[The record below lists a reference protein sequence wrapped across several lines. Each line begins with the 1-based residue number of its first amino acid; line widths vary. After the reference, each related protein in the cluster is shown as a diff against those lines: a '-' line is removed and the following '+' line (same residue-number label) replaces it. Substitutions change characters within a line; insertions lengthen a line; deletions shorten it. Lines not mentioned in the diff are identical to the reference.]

1 MPDSWLVLTRTL
13 HYAALMQ
20 LLGVFVFLR
29 LVQPEASP
37 RLRRR
42 LRGLAWASLAL
53 AVLSAFGWL
62 ALEAAAMSGDP
73 LRLIAAD
80 GALGTV
86 WRETRFGVNTQIRAA
101 LALAAALALLLPGR
115 ERRWREGLLMLLGA
129 AMLGGVA
136 WVGHGAAVPGRLG
149 DLHLADDVLHLIAA
163 GCWIGALLPL
173 TLCLAEARGGAE
185 AATAGPAVRRFSRL
199 GYGTV
204 GTVLASGL
212 VNAWF
217 MVGSPAL
224 LVGTLYGRLLLG
236 KITLFLVMVALAA
249 VNRLWLAPRLGRSPA
264 GAAAL
269 QRNCLLEL
277 GLGLAILAIV
287 GLLGLLAPAT
297 HAMAG

>member
-1 MPDSWLVLTRTL
+1 MPDPWLVLTRTL
-13 HYAALMQ
+13 HYASLMQ

-29 LVQPEASP
+29 LVLPEASP

-42 LRGLAWASLAL
+42 LRGLAWASLIL
-53 AVLSAFGWL
+53 AILSAFGWL
-62 ALEAAAMSGDP
+62 VLEAAAMSGDP
-73 LRLIAAD
+73 LHLIVAD

-86 WRETRFGVNTQIRAA
+86 WRETRFGVNTQIRGA
-101 LALAAALALLLPGR
+101 LALAAALALLLPGH
-115 ERRWREGLLMLLGA
+115 ERRWRDGLLLLLGA

-163 GCWIGALLPL
+163 GCWVGALLPL
-173 TLCLAEARGGAE
+173 ALCLAEARGGAE
-185 AATAGPAVRRFSRL
+185 AGPAVGRFSLL
-199 GYGTV
+199 GYGFV

-236 KITLFLVMVALAA
+236 KIALFLMMVALAA
-249 VNRLWLAPRLGRSPA
+249 VNRLWLVPRLERSPA
-264 GAAAL
+264 SAATL

-287 GLLGLLAPAT
+287 GLLGLLAPAM

>member
-1 MPDSWLVLTRTL
+1 MLDPWLVLTRTL
-13 HYAALMQ
+13 HYAAVMQ

-115 ERRWREGLLMLLGA
+115 ERRWREGLLLLLGA
-129 AMLGGVA
+129 AMLGGIA
-136 WVGHGAAVPGRLG
+136 WTGHGAAVPGRLG
-149 DLHLADDVLHLIAA
+149 DLHLADDVVHLIAA
-163 GCWIGALLPL
+163 GSWIGALLPL
-173 TLCLAEARGGAE
+173 ALCLAEVRGGAE
-185 AATAGPAVRRFSRL
+185 AAAGPAVRRFSLL

-212 VNAWF
+212 VNTWF
-217 MVGSPAL
+217 LVGSPAL
-224 LVGTLYGRLLLG
+224 LIGTPYCRLLLG

-264 GAAAL
+264 SAAAL

-287 GLLGLLAPAT
+287 GLLGLLAPAM